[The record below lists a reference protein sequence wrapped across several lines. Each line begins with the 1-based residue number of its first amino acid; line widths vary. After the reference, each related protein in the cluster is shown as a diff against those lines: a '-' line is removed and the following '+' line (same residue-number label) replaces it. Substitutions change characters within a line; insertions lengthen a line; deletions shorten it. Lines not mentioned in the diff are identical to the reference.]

1 MCKAE
6 PRRAAAIEFQMDR
19 ARLAARGTTI
29 KSPGLAWPYARYIEL
44 SAGPARQPFSAWAQP
59 FSAWAATS
67 ARRAGPK
74 HDPIGGGTKAA
85 QPQALSRLGLTTAHP
100 TTPKPYPAPPHA
112 PTVDAAPPHRWIL
125 PLGGGAYKP
134 RRGAPP
140 LPETLVP
147 IPLLSHGASQPP
159 LPL

>member
-100 TTPKPYPAPPHA
+100 TTPKPYPAPPT
-112 PTVDAAPPHRWIL
+112 PRPLMRRPRTVGSSRWEAAHISR
-125 PLGGGAYKP
+125 GGV
-134 RRGAPP
+134 P
-140 LPETLVP
+140 LPSP
-147 IPLLSHGASQPP
+147 KP
-159 LPL
+159 